1 MEKGTVQV
9 ICGSGCGKSAMALGK
24 GILSV
29 TTHKKVIMIQFLKGC
44 LEAGVAEGLKRLE
57 PDFKVFRFEKLGEY
71 FEKLTDAQKEEE
83 RLNISNGIGFA
94 RKVLSTG
101 ECDLLI
107 LDEILGILEQNIISA
122 DEMKKLLELR
132 CDHMSIIMTGKVFP
146 EELASY
152 MDIVTRIESE
162 EFKEHQ
168 QR

>member
-44 LEAGVAEGLKRLE
+44 LSPEVSEELKRLE
-57 PDFKVFRFEKLGEY
+57 PEFKVFRFEKLGEY

-132 CDHMSIIMTGKVFP
+132 SDHTSMIMTGKVLP
-146 EELASY
+146 QELEPY
-152 MDIVTRIESE
+152 LDVVTRIESE
-162 EFKEHQ
+162 ELHHQ
-168 QR
+168 